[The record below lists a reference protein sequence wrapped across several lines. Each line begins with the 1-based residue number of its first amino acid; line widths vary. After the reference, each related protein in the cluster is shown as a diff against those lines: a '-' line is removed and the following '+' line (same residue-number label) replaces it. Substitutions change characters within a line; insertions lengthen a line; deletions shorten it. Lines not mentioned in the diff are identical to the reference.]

1 MIDIDGGAGG
11 YFGGAHRAAQEQ
23 EDHGLPDDAN
33 EYHFGLDGQEEQGE
47 TK

>member
-1 MIDIDGGAGG
+1 M
-11 YFGGAHRAAQEQ
+11 QEQ

-47 TK
+47 AKRTQLKAELLVYREMCR